1 MADLVFKYGT
11 MGSGKTIAALM
22 LRFSYLENGKKVLL
36 LKPSVDNRDGIA
48 SIKSRIGISADAL
61 TYDKEESILHK
72 FMDEIMSCDCIILD
86 EVQFSNKDQI
96 EELKVIAEELNKP
109 VFAFGLRT
117 DFQTNLWEGSKRLFE
132 LATKIEEL
140 PINCACGNSAIV
152 NARIDESGNIV
163 YKGRQVKIGGSE
175 SYKAL
180 CYKCYRKGHSPA
192 EIKKSLKEEQEKTN
206 DKK

>member
-1 MADLVFKYGT
+1 MAELVFKYGT

-36 LKPSVDNRDGIA
+36 LKPSVDNRDGKS
-48 SIKSRIGISADAL
+48 SIKSRIGISAEAL
-61 TYDKEESILHK
+61 TFDKEDSILHK
-72 FMDEIMSCDCIILD
+72 FMDELMCSDCVVVD
-86 EVQFSNKDQI
+86 EVQFSTKEQI
-96 EELKVIAEELNKP
+96 EELKIVAEDLNKP

-140 PINCACGNSAIV
+140 PINCACGSSAIV
-152 NARIDESGNIV
+152 NARIDESGNIL
-163 YKGRQVKIGGSE
+163 YRGKQVKIGGSE

-180 CYKCYRKGHSPA
+180 CYKCYRHGHSLK
-192 EIKKSLKEEQEKTN
+192 EIKKSLKEEQEIK
-206 DKK
+206 DEK